1 MDFVTQAR
9 EAADRYDR
17 EAAEEEQR
25 EEMGM
30 EDDEDDEMIDRME
43 VFMPV
48 VQSLIGAL
56 GGFEVSSS

>member
-30 EDDEDDEMIDRME
+30 EDEEDDEMIDRME